1 MDIVHDGPRLVLGGE
16 FDVRSTFEV
25 RTALR
30 HHLAGSDTDVVVDLT
45 DVTSIDLTALKVLA
59 AATFWAQR
67 EGRHITLR
75 GAGPAVRRMLHKSHL
90 IKVVDLER
98 VGVSA

>member
-1 MDIVHDGPRLVLGGE
+1 M
-16 FDVRSTFEV
+16 
-25 RTALR
+25 
-30 HHLAGSDTDVVVDLT
+30 VVDLT

-98 VGVSA
+98 VGVGA

>member
-1 MDIVHDGPRLVLGGE
+1 MCPMRETIVDIVHDGPRLVLGGE

-25 RTALR
+25 RSALR
-30 HHLAGSDTDVVVDLT
+30 DHLEGSEVDVVV
-45 DVTSIDLTALKVLA
+45 DLTALKVLA

-75 GAGPAVRRMLHKSHL
+75 GAGPSVRRMLHKSHL

-98 VGVSA
+98 VGVGA